1 MRDNNRL
8 PWEVFDGGVYEDL
21 LLDTQIEYKA
31 ERIVV
36 EDEWGTEVQYHVLDV
51 RVTLRH
57 KGHQVGVHLDNHF
70 KYELEETISS
80 YLTRINER

>member
-1 MRDNNRL
+1 MRGDTY
-8 PWEVFDGGVYEDL
+8 PWEVFEGETYEDL

-36 EDEWGTEVQYHVLDV
+36 DDEWGSEVQYHVFDL

-57 KGHQVGVHLDNHF
+57 NGHTLGVHMDDYF
-70 KYELEETISS
+70 KSELKETIGR
-80 YLTRINER
+80 YLTNLNSY